1 VRMTKSLELVRLALA
16 LTLAV
21 LVLFAF
27 GCAEKEP
34 TPTTVEPPPA
44 GKPVEIVIYTDFV
57 CGDCARLHFEVETE
71 LVRQYVN
78 TGKAEFKIYL
88 LTGLG
93 PDSLRAAQAALCA
106 DEQGR
111 FWEYRDTILAAF
123 YQTGLAAYSDGELLK
138 AADELGLDK
147 GSFLACLN
155 SAAILEKL
163 AQNLRQSQA
172 AGIDYVPTIIIN
184 GIKVVGAM
192 PLETYVN
199 IIEEQLTS

>member
-1 VRMTKSLELVRLALA
+1 MTKSLELVRLALT

-21 LVLFAF
+21 LVLFVF
-27 GCAEKEP
+27 GCTDKEP
-34 TPTTVEPPPA
+34 NPATPTPPA
-44 GKPVEIVIYTDFV
+44 AGRPVEIVIYTDFA
-57 CGDCARLHFEVETE
+57 CGDCAKLHFEVETE

-123 YQTGLAAYSDGELLK
+123 YQTGLAAYSDEELLK

-163 AQNLRQSQA
+163 EQNLLKSQA

-192 PLETYVN
+192 PLETYVD
-199 IIEEQLTS
+199 IIEEQLSN